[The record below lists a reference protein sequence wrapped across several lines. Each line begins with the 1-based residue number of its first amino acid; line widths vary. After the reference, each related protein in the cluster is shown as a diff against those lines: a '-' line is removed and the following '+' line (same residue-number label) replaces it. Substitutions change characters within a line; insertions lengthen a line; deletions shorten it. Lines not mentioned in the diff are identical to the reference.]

1 MHVYICFDGTQH
13 VSRIMTE
20 TLVFKATLFEHVLV
34 TTRFNGNM
42 IRSQLTHMIRILP
55 SLFECNENAAAYF
68 VCCAHLRF
76 ELSMLEI
83 EDKADIV
90 VGHTRQ
96 IRSVKNSC
104 LRLNEKMKK
113 KQYKALTALQ
123 SARTDEVHFLVLP
136 GSQLLRLLSTLF

>member
-42 IRSQLTHMIRILP
+42 IRSQLTNMVHILRILP
-55 SLFECNENAAAYF
+55 SFLAYTENAAAYF
-68 VCCAHLRF
+68 VRCAHLRF
-76 ELSMLEI
+76 QLSVLEI

-90 VGHTRQ
+90 VGHTRR
-96 IRSVKNSC
+96 IRSVKNSYGFLTTDRSYKKC
-104 LRLNEKMKK
+104 ENETPRKK
-113 KQYKALTALQ
+113 RN
-123 SARTDEVHFLVLP
+123 S
-136 GSQLLRLLSTLF
+136 